1 MPDQASRLRNLIESK
16 TNDKESARII
26 AVTSGKGGV
35 GKTNLALNLAI
46 GLQKAGKNGLLVDA
60 DIGLANI
67 NLLMGRVTNRSLIEL
82 ANYRTRVEDVVEESN
97 FGIKYISGVAN
108 INLMLNASSE
118 DLRAIQRKIINAPN
132 TIADTIV
139 IDTGAGISRYV
150 MDFVLF
156 AHEVLLVTTSE
167 PSSLSDAYSMVKAHA
182 DYGGKGQIKLVVNRV
197 RDWKEFKDTAERLNQ
212 TTQSFLDIYV
222 EPLGYIYE
230 DKAVSMAVRRQDPF
244 IVGNPDCPASR
255 CMRELVR
262 CLNMGIAMRQVP
274 KGFRN
279 ILKGFFS

>member
-46 GLQKAGKNGLLVDA
+46 GLQKAGKNVLLVDA

>member
-46 GLQKAGKNGLLVDA
+46 GLQKAGKNVLLVDA

-197 RDWKEFKDTAERLNQ
+197 RDWKEFKDTADRLNQ

>member
-46 GLQKAGKNGLLVDA
+46 GLQKAGKNVLLVDA

-150 MDFVLF
+150 MDFILF

>member
-46 GLQKAGKNGLLVDA
+46 GLQKAGKNVLLVDA

-262 CLNMGIAMRQVP
+262 CLNMGIDMRQVP

>member
-46 GLQKAGKNGLLVDA
+46 GLQKAGKNVLLVDA

-150 MDFVLF
+150 MDFILF

-255 CMRELVR
+255 CMRELMR

>member
-46 GLQKAGKNGLLVDA
+46 GLQKAGKNVLLVDA

-67 NLLMGRVTNRSLIEL
+67 NLLMGRVTNHSLIEL
-82 ANYRTRVEDVVEESN
+82 ANYRTHVEDVVEESN

-118 DLRAIQRKIINAPN
+118 DLRAIQRKIINAPSN
-132 TIADTIV
+132 VADTIV

-197 RDWKEFKDTAERLNQ
+197 RDWREFKDTADRLNQ

-262 CLNMGIAMRQVP
+262 CLNVGMSMRQVP